1 MADRDLLALADAV
14 GVLEPNTRYLRQ
26 LERIHRHQQRIDYFK
41 GGVTF
46 ATLVA
51 AVFLFALHI
60 GTPS

>member
-14 GVLEPNTRYLRQ
+14 GVLDPNARYLRQ
-26 LERIHRHQQRIDYFK
+26 LERIHRHQERMDYFK
-41 GGVTF
+41 GGVAF